1 MAKGISS
8 RAASQRSLPGFYTI
22 NPRAKTVRVTLGH
35 SIQPHPLLFDLLLCQ
50 LAEESAV
57 KLLRAWTLAISKA
70 SCGNIQIMCLLVSA
84 KEEKKSL
91 LSFTVSGDFFKFI
104 ILLTINSM
112 FSREAEVKKMS
123 MIGSAPAPPIFS
135 DQQILALARSFRSAT
150 SGHQGVDEAV
160 RKG

>member
-1 MAKGISS
+1 MEIFKSCAC
-8 RAASQRSLPGFYTI
+8 LF
-22 NPRAKTVRVTLGH
+22 
-35 SIQPHPLLFDLLLCQ
+35 LLKKKKKVF
-50 LAEESAV
+50 
-57 KLLRAWTLAISKA
+57 
-70 SCGNIQIMCLLVSA
+70 CL
-84 KEEKKSL
+84 SL
-91 LSFTVSGDFFKFI
+91 LAVTFFKFI